1 MGITIPK
8 IVNPFS
14 REFKDTFKNMAIE
27 ISRLSEAYADLS
39 RAQKQVFTRPQG
51 GGSDIC
57 FFQITDA
64 HNLPQYPLA
73 GNDTYTEPRMY
84 TGTLY
89 VYDATAIPD
98 EVTGEFGR
106 PRIEEDG
113 AAGWDMSLN
122 MNTPITSPANANL
135 YADPLTVGTVVIAQ
149 KLNPT
154 SCIFSSTMPRISV
167 ECTG

>member
-64 HNLPQYPLA
+64 HDLPQYSLF
-73 GNDTYTEPRMY
+73 GKNVYRDTLRLRRYCDSR
-84 TGTLY
+84 
-89 VYDATAIPD
+89 
-98 EVTGEFGR
+98 
-106 PRIEEDG
+106 
-113 AAGWDMSLN
+113 
-122 MNTPITSPANANL
+122 
-135 YADPLTVGTVVIAQ
+135 
-149 KLNPT
+149 
-154 SCIFSSTMPRISV
+154 
-167 ECTG
+167 